1 MEEQEA
7 ASGKQG
13 VKRCLSEIDFPS
25 SQKIPKL
32 IYEVPP
38 NRSENAV
45 ENDAFTTGRKEDNAT
60 LEYSNNNVGFL
71 GDEEQLASVSL
82 TEKSS
87 SVFKGREH
95 HVQVSNIDIQKVGE
109 INECGVLAEENEA
122 CESSQYEEVEI
133 GTKNIVVQKADG
145 EETVTTEKN
154 KERESEFETTTT
166 EGGKRSEVE
175 VEVEAEAELT
185 MTTLEEDKRSEV
197 IGELESKTEGDKKT
211 GTEGEIAPAE
221 DVPATSA
228 ENKLISEDKSEKEG
242 ENPENDSKADTGV
255 LLTVSKSEWETN
267 QGEYYYHYTTQ
278 GMFKTYTKK
287 KTYGIFLW
295 TFFDKINEQP
305 QASSR

>member
-45 ENDAFTTGRKEDNAT
+45 ENDAFTTGRKEDYAT

-82 TEKSS
+82 TEKRS

-109 INECGVLAEENEA
+109 INESGVLAEENEA

-154 KERESEFETTTT
+154 KKSESEFETTTT
-166 EGGKRSEVE
+166 EGGKRSEA
-175 VEVEAEAELT
+175 EAEAEAEADAEPEAELT

-197 IGELESKTEGDKKT
+197 IGELESKTERDKKS
-211 GTEGEIAPAE
+211 GTEGEITPAE
-221 DVPATSA
+221 DVPGTSP

-242 ENPENDSKADTGV
+242 EKPQNDSKADTGV

-287 KTYGIFLW
+287 KTYGLFLW
-295 TFFDKINEQP
+295 TFFD
-305 QASSR
+305 